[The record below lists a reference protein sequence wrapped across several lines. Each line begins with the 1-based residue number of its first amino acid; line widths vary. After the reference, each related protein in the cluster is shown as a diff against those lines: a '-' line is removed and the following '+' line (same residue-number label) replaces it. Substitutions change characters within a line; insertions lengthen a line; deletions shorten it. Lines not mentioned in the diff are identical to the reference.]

1 MNTEL
6 RDFMGRPKQYDN
18 IDGTGE
24 MSLGLMMLGFALLS
38 YLWGVLPESWSG
50 KHNPV
55 GFLLLFNG
63 GVGAMLGLIYWNAKA
78 IKKHITWPRT
88 GYVAYRRDRKSRWIV
103 IVAAAAFA
111 TGCVCLMEF
120 TRRHDWIS
128 LQRMCYLALW
138 VPVYALWIYRMERHH
153 PWKWLVLFFMA
164 LGLLA
169 IGLIGPG
176 DIVGLGRPVGLFLG
190 LTWLGSGAATLYLYI
205 RHTQPP
211 APEIE

>member
-1 MNTEL
+1 
-6 RDFMGRPKQYDN
+6 MG
-18 IDGTGE
+18 IGV
-24 MSLGLMMLGFALLS
+24 MMLGFALVR
-38 YLWGVLPESWSG
+38 YLQGVLPETWRG
-50 KHNPV
+50 KHDPA
-55 GFLLLFNG
+55 GLLLLFG
-63 GVGAMLGLIYWNAKA
+63 GMGAVLGLIQWGTKA
-78 IKKHITWPRT
+78 IKKYITWPRT